1 MLIRP
6 CNHSYPERH
15 RVCDIEVDGKYY
27 RILRCVT
34 CSERLAFEQI
44 REESACT
51 SVLGL
56 PLWLTGEHLRRW
68 VANEKKL
75 QTQMS
80 EHLEVTDGL
89 QWSSGK
95 PVERWVGTDEEYDRL
110 QRERAVSER
119 EILDTARALQSR
131 KEQSDRQLLNP
142 QVHP

>member
-1 MLIRP
+1 MLKEEEQLRVILNAYLADVVEERGEYGEFQAAIVGDPSLVIAYLLEHPSLMLIRP

-80 EHLEVTDGL
+80 EHLEGV
-89 QWSSGK
+89 
-95 PVERWVGTDEEYDRL
+95 
-110 QRERAVSER
+110 
-119 EILDTARALQSR
+119 
-131 KEQSDRQLLNP
+131 
-142 QVHP
+142 